1 MTVSE
6 KKTEL
11 VIEYDSRTGVSRR
24 LPWDQYGWTDI
35 NEWEHAANEHVIDP
49 TENWWRFPHD

>member
-1 MTVSE
+1 MSE